1 VAAAAILHHS
11 KATGGD
17 LIGDAMIEQDHA
29 VRDIFLEA
37 VTRERILTPFASN
50 NRGYTGFGLANFSFF
65 ALERRTGRMNQSPR
79 SMYTRYEPTISGFA
93 RKVAEKAARN
103 ASADTGLP

>member
-1 VAAAAILHHS
+1 MAAAAILHHS

-50 NRGYTGFGLANFSFF
+50 NRGYT
-65 ALERRTGRMNQSPR
+65 ERFQ
-79 SMYTRYEPTISGFA
+79 EL
-93 RKVAEKAARN
+93 K
-103 ASADTGLP
+103 